1 MESTTER
8 VTFNVD
14 HAFCISLKERE
25 YKRALF
31 QQTFAPLISNPIE
44 FFIAERCSDPV
55 QGCYESHQSLAA
67 RALAEDWERVLIFV
81 DDAKP
86 YRFRSSQIRWVNRFI
101 RANQFQAL
109 HPGRAMGRT
118 WLTWLTWFPFLAWGR
133 VVVLHAFIISRE
145 GCRVLAETPYS
156 GAPVEVMFKQQI
168 KQHCM
173 HLMFFHQHGA
183 AVAGCNFLSVAIDED
198 EWWQRNFIKPQRSM
212 LKNIVRAVLRLR
224 F

>member
-1 MESTTER
+1 MERTTDK
-8 VTFNVD
+8 VSFDVD
-14 HAFCISLKERE
+14 QAFCISLKGRE

-31 QQTFAPLISNPIE
+31 QQTFAPLISNPIK

-55 QGCYESHQSLAA
+55 QGCYESHQALVA

-101 RANQFQAL
+101 RANQFQAS
-109 HPGRAMGRT
+109 HPGHTTGR
-118 WLTWLTWFPFLAWGR
+118 TWLTWFPFLARGR
-133 VVVLHAFIISRE
+133 VVVLHAYIISRE

-173 HLMFFHQHGA
+173 HFMFFHQHGA
-183 AVAGCNFLSVAIDED
+183 AVAGCNVLSVAIDED
-198 EWWQRNFIKPQRSM
+198 EWWQRNFMKPQRSM
-212 LKNIVRAVLRLR
+212 LKNIVRGVLRLR

>member
-1 MESTTER
+1 MEPTTDR
-8 VTFNVD
+8 VTFDVD
-14 HAFCISLKERE
+14 QAFCISLKERE

-31 QQTFAPLISNPIE
+31 QQTFAPLISNPIK
-44 FFIAERCSDPV
+44 FFITQRCRDPV
-55 QGCYESHQSLAA
+55 QGCYESHQALAQ
-67 RALAEDWERVLIFV
+67 RALAEEWERILIFV

-101 RANQFQAL
+101 RANQFQPS
-109 HPGRAMGRT
+109 HPGRAMGS
-118 WLTWLTWFPFLAWGR
+118 TWLTWFPFLARGR
-133 VVVLHAFIISRE
+133 VVVLHAYIISRE

-183 AVAGCNFLSVAIDED
+183 AVAGCNVLSVAIDED
-198 EWWQRNFIKPQRSM
+198 EWWQRNFMTPQGSM
-212 LKNIVRAVLRLR
+212 LKNISRTMSRLR